1 MLARNQL
8 GVLYGVASVACFA
21 MMDACVKW
29 LDQFPVGEVLFARF
43 FFGLIPILMLVPK
56 NEFKTFYKTT
66 RPKLHAFRAVTGTL
80 AIIALFIALREIPLA
95 DVVSLT
101 FGGPIF
107 VTLGS
112 IFFLSEKVGIRR
124 WSAVLIGFIGMLMI
138 VKPAYDELNIYYLFP
153 IIFCIF
159 FACVALSIRSLSS
172 TEPNYRIALY
182 FSLLSMIVG
191 LATLPFGWIMP
202 SKFELFLL
210 IFTGIIGSVA
220 NILLT
225 VSLRIAEASL
235 VTPTKYLNLVF
246 AILLGYFIWGE
257 IPKVLTLLGAG
268 LIIVSS
274 VIIFMRESQLNLKT
288 SCKSETVSKYPSYWL
303 KAIKTLSKRDKVL
316 KKLIIKYNDKFLTTR
331 KDIFYSLCK
340 SIVGQQI
347 SVSAANSVF
356 KKFQKKTK
364 RINPLKVSKL
374 SISQLKSCGLSR
386 QKALG
391 IKELSI
397 KFVKKEFDPKLIKN
411 MNDEEAIQ
419 YLSSLRQIGRWS
431 AEMILLFTYNR
442 SNIWPLQDIGLK
454 SNIK

>member
-56 NEFKTFYKTT
+56 SEFKTFYKTT

-202 SKFELFLL
+202 SKIELFLL

-274 VIIFMRESQLNLKT
+274 AIIFMRESQLK
-288 SCKSETVSKYPSYWL
+288 KQVVSP
-303 KAIKTLSKRDKVL
+303 R
-316 KKLIIKYNDKFLTTR
+316 
-331 KDIFYSLCK
+331 
-340 SIVGQQI
+340 
-347 SVSAANSVF
+347 
-356 KKFQKKTK
+356 
-364 RINPLKVSKL
+364 P
-374 SISQLKSCGLSR
+374 
-386 QKALG
+386 
-391 IKELSI
+391 
-397 KFVKKEFDPKLIKN
+397 
-411 MNDEEAIQ
+411 
-419 YLSSLRQIGRWS
+419 
-431 AEMILLFTYNR
+431 
-442 SNIWPLQDIGLK
+442 
-454 SNIK
+454 

>member
-1 MLARNQL
+1 MLTRNQL

-43 FFGLIPILMLVPK
+43 FFGLIPILMLVPRS
-56 NEFKTFYKTT
+56 EFKTFYKTT

-80 AIIALFIALREIPLA
+80 AIVALFIALREIPLA

-124 WSAVLIGFIGMLMI
+124 WSAVFIGFIGMLMI
-138 VKPAYDELNIYYLFP
+138 VKPAYEELNIYYLFP

-182 FSLLSMIVG
+182 FSLLSMVVG

-202 SKFELFLL
+202 SKFELILL

-268 LIIVSS
+268 LIIISS
-274 VIIFMRESQLNLKT
+274 VIIFMRESQLK
-288 SCKSETVSKYPSYWL
+288 KQVVSP
-303 KAIKTLSKRDKVL
+303 R
-316 KKLIIKYNDKFLTTR
+316 
-331 KDIFYSLCK
+331 
-340 SIVGQQI
+340 
-347 SVSAANSVF
+347 
-356 KKFQKKTK
+356 
-364 RINPLKVSKL
+364 P
-374 SISQLKSCGLSR
+374 
-386 QKALG
+386 
-391 IKELSI
+391 
-397 KFVKKEFDPKLIKN
+397 
-411 MNDEEAIQ
+411 
-419 YLSSLRQIGRWS
+419 
-431 AEMILLFTYNR
+431 
-442 SNIWPLQDIGLK
+442 
-454 SNIK
+454 